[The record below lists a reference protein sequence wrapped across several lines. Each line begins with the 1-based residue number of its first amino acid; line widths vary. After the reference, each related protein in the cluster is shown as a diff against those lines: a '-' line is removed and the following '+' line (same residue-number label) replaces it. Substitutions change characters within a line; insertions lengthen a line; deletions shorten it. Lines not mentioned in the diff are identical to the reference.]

1 MPSTIED
8 DHVDARPDLGDVL
21 DGYEGHS
28 YKIWDAIAELV
39 DNSVDSYFKNG
50 EQLKAAGRKNFQ
62 IIISLNNKERKL
74 VVHDDAFGMSKAE
87 LSRAVLVAKKNTWGE
102 GIGKYGLGLKTA
114 CSWFGKKWTVATK
127 QLGSDF
133 EYTATVDI
141 KKLLKEN
148 SNKIPIT
155 VKPVMNK
162 KNQSYTT
169 ITVEDGI
176 RTYGTSS
183 IAKAKTTLGIMYQ
196 KYLSQDRLKLKFQ
209 FGSKTE
215 YLGFAEP
222 NILVTTDPGNDDI
235 VHDFKIDAV
244 HEKTGLKITGRYGIY
259 PPQRIQTAYS
269 GVTCFWRDRVIIRRE
284 KNAFWPK
291 CTIKNKEYNLYGAAG
306 DLKRQRFFVHL
317 NLDMDPTSLKDDF
330 KWDIINQDDL
340 SKFLVEYENGHIFE
354 QAQLAHDLRTNNDD
368 EVSAAQ
374 KDSDDLDLSTLLES
388 DEMADALTLVDSII
402 EEEEIELT
410 EEDVKKLE
418 VGRPAVETKI
428 NNGQPTLFFQESDS
442 MHESERFMKLVH
454 YPNERKIKCF
464 VNTKHPFYKRHI
476 EIHESSYSAYKRMIT
491 AIALA
496 EWSTK
501 SRDPPVGPASFIKV
515 VDNYLKGKSA
525 MQ

>member
-1 MPSTIED
+1 MQSTIGD
-8 DHVDARPDLGDVL
+8 GHVDARPDLGDVL

-39 DNSVDSYFKNG
+39 DNSVDSYFKN
-50 EQLKAAGRKNFQ
+50 EKNLKQAGRKNFE
-62 IIISLNNKERKL
+62 ISVSLNNKERKM
-74 VVHDDAFGMSKAE
+74 VVHDDAFGMSKEE

-114 CSWFGKKWTVATK
+114 CSWFGKKWSVTTK
-127 QLGSDF
+127 QLGSDY

-155 VKPVMNK
+155 VKPVLNK

-169 ITVEDGI
+169 ITIEDGV
-176 RTYGTSS
+176 RTYGSTSVT
-183 IAKAKTTLGIMYQ
+183 KAKKTLGIMYQ
-196 KYLSQDRLKLKFQ
+196 RYLTQGRLKIKFQ
-209 FGSKTE
+209 FGPKNE
-215 YLGFAEP
+215 YLNFVEP
-222 NILVTTDPGNDDI
+222 EILITKDPGDEDFK
-235 VHDFKIDAV
+235 HDFTIDGI
-244 HEKTGLKITGRYGIY
+244 HKKSGIRITGRYGIY
-259 PPQRIQTAYS
+259 RPQLTQTAYA

-291 CTIKNKEYNLYGAAG
+291 CTIEGKEYNLFGAAG
-306 DLKRQRFFVHL
+306 DLKRQRLFIHL
-317 NLDMDPTSLKDDF
+317 NLEMDPTSLKDDF
-330 KWDIINQDDL
+330 KWDVINQDEL
-340 SKFLVEYENGHIFE
+340 SKFLVEYDNGNLLTQGQVALE
-354 QAQLAHDLRTNNDD
+354 LRKGDSK
-368 EVSAAQ
+368 EVTDAQ
-374 KDSDDLDLSTLLES
+374 KSLDDIEFTSMMES
-388 DEMADALTLVDSII
+388 EEMADALTLVDSII

-410 EEDVKKLE
+410 ESDVKKLE
-418 VGRPAVETKI
+418 VGRPAVKTKI

-454 YPNERKIKCF
+454 YPNERMIKCF
-464 VNTKHPFYKRHI
+464 VNTKHPFYKRHV